1 MLQQERDDLD
11 TLALE
16 RDQPRLVLSLGK
28 IFHAL
33 ELVVAPGI
41 VLVGRSDAVDDELQA
56 PGLEHAHHHGRAG
69 PREA

>member
-1 MLQQERDDLD
+1 M
-11 TLALE
+11 TLTPL
-16 RDQPRLVLSLGK
+16 PWSVTSLRLVFSLGE

-41 VLVGRSDAVDDELQA
+41 VLVGRPDAVDDELQA

-69 PREA
+69 PRET